1 MPPKQKVA
9 RAPQENIQLGPQVRE
24 VRDQQALEIAKTW
37 TDSRAG

>member
-24 VRDQQALEIAKTW
+24 VREQQALEDET
-37 TDSRAG
+37 R